1 MNDVALPLVVII
13 LSIKPNKYHLNMAK
27 VAEWASNSEIEN
39 RLTVIKELLGS
50 STGYDCHSSRSL
62 AIKRPEASKQRDQRG
77 KKNQGEDRS

>member
-1 MNDVALPLVVII
+1 
-13 LSIKPNKYHLNMAK
+13 MAK

-50 STGYDCHSSRSL
+50 STGYDCHSSL

-77 KKNQGEDRS
+77 KKKPRGGPKLEVVIFT